1 MAINFPY
8 KKSLYTKQA
17 IKDSGILSTEQLE
30 AEYSRLSRLRNARIT
45 RLEKNFPNMK
55 IEYERA
61 PKLSSLVDEEGN
73 LKMSQFS
80 SALSETYKFLNK
92 KTTTVTGYRRQVK
105 RSIKSFNK
113 MFDKDIINEDN
124 IQALYDFL
132 EDYRNKYNVQ
142 KIPDSDR
149 LLDVYGESLRIGMS
163 GESLLKNIENWE
175 SQGKDL
181 SKIYKEMK
189 ALQPY
194 TEGEA
199 LDSEKYLELLRSKLV

>member
-1 MAINFPY
+1 MAIKFAY

-30 AEYSRLSRLRNARIT
+30 SEYSRLARLRNARIT
-45 RLEKNFPNMK
+45 RLEKKFPNMD

-73 LKMSQFS
+73 LKMTQFS

-92 KTTTVTGYRRQVK
+92 KTTTVTGFRKQVE

-113 MFDKDIINEDN
+113 MFDSDIINEEN
-124 IQALYDFL
+124 IQDLYDFL

-149 LLDVYGESLRIGMS
+149 LLDTYAEAVRLNIDPQ
-163 GESLLKNIENWE
+163 SLLKDIDYWKSHYN
-175 SQGKDL
+175 
-181 SKIYKEMK
+181 EMK
-189 ALQPY
+189 N
-194 TEGEA
+194 
-199 LDSEKYLELLRSKLV
+199 LDAMDSDEPVDSSEYAELLRSR

>member
-92 KTTTVTGYRRQVK
+92 KTTTVTGYRRQVR

-149 LLDVYGESLRIGMS
+149 LLDTYAEAVRLNIDPQ
-163 GESLLKNIENWE
+163 SLLKDIDYWKSHYN
-175 SQGKDL
+175 
-181 SKIYKEMK
+181 EMK
-189 ALQPY
+189 N
-194 TEGEA
+194 
-199 LDSEKYLELLRSKLV
+199 LDAMDSDEPVDSSEYAELLRSR

>member
-1 MAINFPY
+1 MAINFAY

-30 AEYSRLSRLRNARIT
+30 SEYSRLARLRNARIT
-45 RLEKNFPNMK
+45 RLDKKFPNMD

-92 KTTTVTGYRRQVK
+92 KTTTVTGFRKQVE

-113 MFDKDIINEDN
+113 MFDSDIINEEN
-124 IQALYDFL
+124 IQDLYDFL

-149 LLDVYGESLRIGMS
+149 LLDTYAEAVRLNIDPQ
-163 GESLLKNIENWE
+163 SLLKDIDYWKSHYN
-175 SQGKDL
+175 
-181 SKIYKEMK
+181 EMK
-189 ALQPY
+189 N
-194 TEGEA
+194 
-199 LDSEKYLELLRSKLV
+199 LDAMDSDEPVDSSEYAELLRSR

>member
-1 MAINFPY
+1 MAIKFPY

-17 IKDSGILSTEQLE
+17 IKDSGILSTEELE
-30 AEYSRLSRLRNARIT
+30 AEYSRLARLRNARIT
-45 RLEKNFPNMK
+45 RLEKKFPNMD

-80 SALSETYKFLNK
+80 SALSESYKFLNK
-92 KTTTVTGYRRQVK
+92 KTTTVTGFRRQVE

-113 MFDKDIINEDN
+113 MFDSDIINEEN
-124 IQALYDFL
+124 IQDLYDFL

-149 LLDVYGESLRIGMS
+149 LLDTYAEAVRLNIDPQ
-163 GESLLKNIENWE
+163 SLLKDIDYWKSHYN
-175 SQGKDL
+175 
-181 SKIYKEMK
+181 EMK
-189 ALQPY
+189 N
-194 TEGEA
+194 
-199 LDSEKYLELLRSKLV
+199 LDAMDSDEPVDSSEYAELLRSR

>member
-1 MAINFPY
+1 MAIKFPY

-17 IKDSGILSTEQLE
+17 IKDSGILSTEELE
-30 AEYSRLSRLRNARIT
+30 AEYSRLARLRNARIT
-45 RLEKNFPNMK
+45 RLEKKFPNMD

-92 KTTTVTGYRRQVK
+92 KTTTVTGYRRQLE

-113 MFDKDIINEDN
+113 MFDSDIINEEN
-124 IQALYDFL
+124 IQDLYDFL

-149 LLDVYGESLRIGMS
+149 LLDIYGESLRIGMS
-163 GESLLKNIENWE
+163 GESLLKNIEYWE
-175 SQGKDL
+175 SHNKDL

-189 ALQPY
+189 AIEPY
-194 TEGEA
+194 TEGEE
-199 LDSEKYLELLRSKLV
+199 LDSEKYLDLLRSKLV

>member
-1 MAINFPY
+1 MAIKFAY

-30 AEYSRLSRLRNARIT
+30 SEYSRLARLRNARIT
-45 RLEKNFPNMK
+45 RLEKKFPNMD

-73 LKMSQFS
+73 LKMTQFS

-92 KTTTVTGYRRQVK
+92 KTTTVTGFRRQVE

-113 MFDKDIINEDN
+113 MFDSDIINEEN
-124 IQALYDFL
+124 IQDLYDFL

-149 LLDVYGESLRIGMS
+149 LLDTYAEAVRLNIDPQ
-163 GESLLKNIENWE
+163 SLLKDIDYWKSHYN
-175 SQGKDL
+175 
-181 SKIYKEMK
+181 EMK
-189 ALQPY
+189 N
-194 TEGEA
+194 
-199 LDSEKYLELLRSKLV
+199 LDAMDSDEPVDSSEYAELLRSR

>member
-17 IKDSGILSTEQLE
+17 IKDSGILSTEELE
-30 AEYSRLSRLRNARIT
+30 AEYSRLARLRNARIT
-45 RLEKNFPNMK
+45 RLEKNFLNMK
-55 IEYERA
+55 FEYERA

-73 LKMSQFS
+73 LKMNQFS

-92 KTTTVTGYRRQVK
+92 KTTTVTGYRRQLK

-124 IQALYDFL
+124 IQDLYDFL
-132 EDYRNKYNVQ
+132 EDYRNKYNIQ

-194 TEGEA
+194 TEGEE

>member
-1 MAINFPY
+1 MAIKFPY

-73 LKMSQFS
+73 LKMGQFS

-149 LLDVYGESLRIGMS
+149 LLDTYAEAVRLNIDPK
-163 GESLLKNIENWE
+163 SLLKDIDYWKSHYN
-175 SQGKDL
+175 
-181 SKIYKEMK
+181 EMK
-189 ALQPY
+189 S
-194 TEGEA
+194 
-199 LDSEKYLELLRSKLV
+199 LDAMDSDEPVDSSEYAELLRSR

>member
-45 RLEKNFPNMK
+45 RLEKKFPNMDIK
-55 IEYERA
+55 YERA

-80 SALSETYKFLNK
+80 SALSETYKFLNR
-92 KTTTVTGYRRQVK
+92 KTTTVTGFRRQVE

-113 MFDKDIINEDN
+113 LFDKDIINEEN
-124 IQALYDFL
+124 IQDLYDFL

-149 LLDVYGESLRIGMS
+149 LLDTYAESIRLNIDPK
-163 GESLLKNIENWE
+163 SLLKDIEYWKSHYN
-175 SQGKDL
+175 
-181 SKIYKEMK
+181 EMK
-189 ALQPY
+189 NLEPM
-194 TEGEA
+194 
-199 LDSEKYLELLRSKLV
+199 DSEEPVDSSKYAELLRSK

>member
-1 MAINFPY
+1 MAIKFPY

-30 AEYSRLSRLRNARIT
+30 SEYSRLARLRNARIT
-45 RLEKNFPNMK
+45 RLEKKFPNMD

-92 KTTTVTGYRRQVK
+92 KTTTVTGFRRQVE

-113 MFDKDIINEDN
+113 MFDSDIINEDN
-124 IQALYDFL
+124 IQDLYDFL

-149 LLDVYGESLRIGMS
+149 LLDTYAEAVRLNIDPQ
-163 GESLLKNIENWE
+163 SLLKDIDYWKSHYN
-175 SQGKDL
+175 
-181 SKIYKEMK
+181 EMK
-189 ALQPY
+189 N
-194 TEGEA
+194 
-199 LDSEKYLELLRSKLV
+199 LDPMDSDEPVDSSEYAELLRSR

>member
-1 MAINFPY
+1 MAIKFPY

-17 IKDSGILSTEQLE
+17 IKDSGILSTEELE
-30 AEYSRLSRLRNARIT
+30 AEYSRLARLRNARIT
-45 RLEKNFPNMK
+45 RLEKKFPNMD

-80 SALSETYKFLNK
+80 SALSESYKFLNK
-92 KTTTVTGYRRQVK
+92 KTTTVTGFRRQVE

-113 MFDKDIINEDN
+113 MFDSDIINEEN
-124 IQALYDFL
+124 IQDLYDFL

-149 LLDVYGESLRIGMS
+149 LLDTYAEAVRLNIDPQ
-163 GESLLKNIENWE
+163 SLLKDIDYWKSHYN
-175 SQGKDL
+175 
-181 SKIYKEMK
+181 EMK
-189 ALQPY
+189 S
-194 TEGEA
+194 
-199 LDSEKYLELLRSKLV
+199 LDAMDSDEPVDSSEYAELLRSR

>member
-30 AEYSRLSRLRNARIT
+30 AEYRRLARFRNARIT

-113 MFDKDIINEDN
+113 MFDSDIINEDN
-124 IQALYDFL
+124 IQDLYDFL

-149 LLDVYGESLRIGMS
+149 LLDTYAEAVRLNIDPQG
-163 GESLLKNIENWE
+163 LLKDIDYWKSHYN
-175 SQGKDL
+175 
-181 SKIYKEMK
+181 EMK
-189 ALQPY
+189 N
-194 TEGEA
+194 
-199 LDSEKYLELLRSKLV
+199 LDAIDSDEPVDSSEYAELLRSR

>member
-1 MAINFPY
+1 MAIKFPY
-8 KKSLYTKQA
+8 KKNLYTKQA

-30 AEYSRLSRLRNARIT
+30 SEYSRLARLRNARIT
-45 RLEKNFPNMK
+45 RLEKKFPNMD

-73 LKMSQFS
+73 LKMNQFS

-92 KTTTVTGYRRQVK
+92 KTTTVTGYRRQVE

-113 MFDKDIINEDN
+113 MFDSDIINEDN
-124 IQALYDFL
+124 IQDLYDFL

-149 LLDVYGESLRIGMS
+149 LLDTYAEAVRLNIDPQ
-163 GESLLKNIENWE
+163 SLLKDIDYWKSHYN
-175 SQGKDL
+175 
-181 SKIYKEMK
+181 EMK
-189 ALQPY
+189 N
-194 TEGEA
+194 
-199 LDSEKYLELLRSKLV
+199 LDAIDSDEPVDSSEYAELLRNR